1 MGKKNDISRR
11 EFLKSYA
18 VAGASAAV
26 PGGLAPAACW
36 VRMTGSGWASSAPA
50 AGDRHPGFLAPS
62 GHAVSQASTSL

>member
-26 PGGLAPAACW
+26 LGGLAPARVQGAN
-36 VRMTGSGWASSAPA
+36 
-50 AGDRHPGFLAPS
+50 DRILLGFL
-62 GHAVSQASTSL
+62 GTGGR